1 MPKNFILVPYC
12 FGIIE
17 QGGAVMAVLLVVE
30 DDIVTNEAICEY
42 MESAGHTTFSASDGE
57 QGLAMAKSNPVD
69 LVILDIMLPKMTG
82 IEVLKKLRKDCSV
95 PVLMLTALDD
105 EHTQAASFDEQ
116 SDDYITKPFSMLL
129 LGKRVTALLRRCG
142 KSPELKQM
150 QFGEVSVDFSGYTAS
165 DADGRID
172 ITPKEIDLLKLL
184 VEHKGMVLSRTQI
197 LDELW
202 GYDTPIIDRTID
214 TYIKNLRKKLRLDCI
229 ITSRA
234 LDISTRKCHEKTKT
248 VPENLYLYFYCHAGG
263 YAGSAFIPVHFCAPN
278 ADQYQ
283 PLYGKRRD
291 DGKQPQYRVDYPKR
305 YFQGSAGFSDLFH
318 YCFADLLPA
327 FFQSHDGSDQ
337 ADFQDHGTDGAAG

>member
-1 MPKNFILVPYC
+1 
-12 FGIIE
+12 
-17 QGGAVMAVLLVVE
+17 MAILLVVE

-42 MESAGHTTFSASDGE
+42 MESAGHTTISASDGE
-57 QGLAMAKSNPVD
+57 QGLTMAKSNPLD

-105 EHTQAASFDEQ
+105 ERTQAASFDEQ
-116 SDDYITKPFSMLL
+116 ADDYITK
-129 LGKRVTALLRRCG
+129 LRRCG

-229 ITSRA
+229 ITV
-234 LDISTRKCHEKTKT
+234 KG
-248 VPENLYLYFYCHAGG
+248 VG
-263 YAGSAFIPVHFCAPN
+263 YKYEEMP
-278 ADQYQ
+278 
-283 PLYGKRRD
+283 
-291 DGKQPQYRVDYPKR
+291 
-305 YFQGSAGFSDLFH
+305 
-318 YCFADLLPA
+318 
-327 FFQSHDGSDQ
+327 
-337 ADFQDHGTDGAAG
+337 